1 MAFDRKL
8 LPDMLNV
15 NTEAMLEKPSDN
27 FRISP
32 EITSDEVIAIIANDF
47 PHWKLACDRAGEE
60 PVIIEQRELGRSL
73 QAIFF
78 LHIAFRYAGIVGKT
92 VMIRPWSL
100 E

>member
-1 MAFDRKL
+1 MAFDRTV

-15 NTEAMLEKPSDN
+15 STEAMLDKSSDN

-32 EITSDEVIAIIANDF
+32 EITSQEVIAIMANDF

-60 PVIIEQRELGRSL
+60 SVIIEQRELGRSL
-73 QAIFF
+73 HAIFF
-78 LHIAFRYAGIVGKT
+78 LHVAVRYAGIVGKT
-92 VMIRPWSL
+92 VMIRPWSR